1 MFSVRDVV
9 ETFVRL
15 VKAEITANAVLVPP
29 DDVVEI
35 PRVPSLLLHGPM
47 LVENKPRRTM
57 AKEIAKNADALTY
70 EERPYPRF
78 YHLDFDITATTA
90 KETELVD
97 LVAKIVTFFAFHRE
111 IEIPP
116 DGEKLSLTELT
127 PMGGLARVNL
137 TNLKQSSGKYR
148 IEDCPVYAETVET
161 GGLIVTRIFDY
172 QGSTFEETRTHEPPS
187 S

>member
-15 VKAEITANAVLVPP
+15 AQAQIAPNTVLVPP
-29 DDVVEI
+29 DDVVEV
-35 PRVPSLLLHGPM
+35 PRLPSLLLHGPM

-57 AKEIAKNADALTY
+57 AKEVVKDADALTY

-78 YHLDFDITATTA
+78 YHLDFDLVVTTA
-90 KETELVD
+90 KEADLVD
-97 LVAKIVTFFAFHRE
+97 LVAKIVKFFAFHRE

-116 DGEKLSLTELT
+116 DGEKLNLTELT
-127 PMGGLARVNL
+127 PMGGLDRVNL

-148 IEDCPVYAETVET
+148 IEDCPVYSDVVEM
-161 GGLIVTRIFDY
+161 GGLIVTRIFEY
-172 QGSTFEETRTHEPPS
+172 EGPALEETRTHEPTD
-187 S
+187 

>member
-15 VKAEITANAVLVPP
+15 VQAEIAPNAALVPP

-35 PRVPSLLLHGPM
+35 PRLPSLLLHGPI
-47 LVENKPRRTM
+47 LVEDKARRTM
-57 AKEIAKNADALTY
+57 AKEIIKDTDALTY

-78 YHLDFDITATTA
+78 YHLDFDFTATTA
-90 KETELVD
+90 KEAELVD
-97 LVAKIVTFFAFHRE
+97 LVAKIVGFFAFHRE

-116 DGEKLSLTELT
+116 DGEKLNLTELT
-127 PMGGLARVNL
+127 PMGGLTRVNL

-148 IEDCPVYAETVET
+148 IEDCPVYSEVVEI
-161 GGLIVTRIFDY
+161 GGLIVTRIFEY
-172 QGSTFEETRTHEPPS
+172 EGPALAETRTHEPTD
-187 S
+187 

>member
-29 DDVVEI
+29 DDVVEV
-35 PRVPSLLLHGPM
+35 PRLPSLLLHGPM
-47 LVENKPRRTM
+47 LAEDKPRRTM
-57 AKEIAKNADALTY
+57 AKEIVKDTDALTY

-90 KETELVD
+90 KEAELVD
-97 LVAKIVTFFAFHRE
+97 LVAEVVAFFAFHRE

-116 DGEKLSLTELT
+116 DGEELNLTELT

-172 QGSTFEETRTHEPPS
+172 QGSTFEETRRHEPE
-187 S
+187 

>member
-9 ETFVRL
+9 EAFVRL
-15 VKAEITANAVLVPP
+15 VKVEIAANAVLVPP
-29 DDVVEI
+29 DDVVEV
-35 PRVPSLLLHGPM
+35 PRLPSLLLHGPM
-47 LVENKPRRTM
+47 LVEDKGRRTM
-57 AKEIAKNADALTY
+57 AKEIVKDTDALTF
-70 EERPYPRF
+70 EARPYPRF
-78 YHLDFDITATTA
+78 YHLDFDFAVTTA
-90 KETELVD
+90 KEADLVD

-116 DGEKLSLTELT
+116 DGEKLNLTELT

-148 IEDCPVYAETVET
+148 IEDCPVYGDVVET
-161 GGLIVTRIFDY
+161 GGLILTRIFEY
-172 QGSTFEETRTHEPPS
+172 QGPALDEPRTHEPPS